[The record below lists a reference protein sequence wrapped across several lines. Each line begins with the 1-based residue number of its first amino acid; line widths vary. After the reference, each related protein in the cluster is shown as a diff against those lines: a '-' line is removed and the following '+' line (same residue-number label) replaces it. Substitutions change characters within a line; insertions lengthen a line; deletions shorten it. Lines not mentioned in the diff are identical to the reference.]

1 MFVLILKD
9 NMFNLYR
16 VNFKRFV
23 PKCDFI
29 KNSLVFQTL
38 QEEQIFDQKSEQEQL
53 KKSPTKRFST
63 FLTTPNRPKIKPP
76 EKKKTIEPNVIEVT
90 I

>member
-1 MFVLILKD
+1 M
-9 NMFNLYR
+9 
-16 VNFKRFV
+16 

-38 QEEQIFDQKSEQEQL
+38 QEELLFDQKSEQEQL

-63 FLTTPNRPKIKPP
+63 FMTPPNRPRIKPP
-76 EKKKTIEPNVIEVT
+76 EKKKPEEPKEEKVRF
-90 I
+90 

>member
-1 MFVLILKD
+1 MFLDPNI
-9 NMFNLYR
+9 FNLSS

-38 QEEQIFDQKSEQEQL
+38 QEEQIFDEKSEQEQL
-53 KKSPTKRFST
+53 KKSPMKRFST

-76 EKKKTIEPNVIEVT
+76 EKKKPEELNKTEVSY
-90 I
+90 

>member
-1 MFVLILKD
+1 M
-9 NMFNLYR
+9 YYS

-53 KKSPTKRFST
+53 KRCPTKRFST

-76 EKKKTIEPNVIEVT
+76 EKKKPEEPKKIEVR
-90 I
+90 

>member
-1 MFVLILKD
+1 M
-9 NMFNLYR
+9 
-16 VNFKRFV
+16 

-38 QEEQIFDQKSEQEQL
+38 QEEQIFDQKTEEEQL
-53 KKSPTKRFST
+53 KRCPTKRFST

-76 EKKKTIEPNVIEVT
+76 EKEKNIELNKTEASYTFNY
-90 I
+90 

>member
-1 MFVLILKD
+1 M
-9 NMFNLYR
+9 
-16 VNFKRFV
+16 

-38 QEEQIFDQKSEQEQL
+38 QEELLFDQKSEQEQL

-63 FLTTPNRPKIKPP
+63 FMTTPNRPRIKPP
-76 EKKKTIEPNVIEVT
+76 EKKKPVEPKKEEVRY
-90 I
+90 

>member
-1 MFVLILKD
+1 MFD
-9 NMFNLYR
+9 LYS

-53 KKSPTKRFST
+53 KKYPTKRFST

-76 EKKKTIEPNVIEVT
+76 EKKITKEPKLMEVS

>member
-1 MFVLILKD
+1 MLLI
-9 NMFNLYR
+9 FAYS

-38 QEEQIFDQKSEQEQL
+38 QEEQIFDQKSEQDQL
-53 KKSPTKRFST
+53 KRCPTKRFST
-63 FLTTPNRPKIKPP
+63 FLTPPNRPKIKPP
-76 EKKKTIEPNVIEVT
+76 EKKKPEEIKEIEVSEND
-90 I
+90 

>member
-1 MFVLILKD
+1 
-9 NMFNLYR
+9 
-16 VNFKRFV
+16 V

-53 KKSPTKRFST
+53 KRCPTKRFST
-63 FLTTPNRPKIKPP
+63 FLTPPNRPKIRPP
-76 EKKKTIEPNVIEVT
+76 EKKKSEEIKQIEVEVRC
-90 I
+90 IIK